1 MKYINANHVLPNELL
16 ELIQEYVQGEYL
28 YIPIKNKY
36 ESVNPT
42 DYKTEL
48 EKRDAHIYRRH
59 LEGVENKRLAKI
71 YNLSESSIRRI
82 LIKKRKGYL
91 SMNDKVKDVLFHW
104 GLQNEDVK
112 QIYDTTWQVG
122 EKYVLKVYWDQEG
135 LKRNIKVLQILEQMK
150 IPVGKIVSACDN
162 KQYVANCD
170 DFYLLTEKLSGKN
183 IIRIDNDCKLALKM
197 GEIIADL
204 HIAFEKCE
212 NTDSFWNN
220 SLLDEM
226 NGWVKKNF
234 EDSGWEQIS
243 REEYE
248 KVIEQLAA
256 VYDSLPV
263 QLIHRDV
270 HFGNFLFDNGEFS
283 GYIDFDLSQKN
294 IRIFD
299 LCYFML
305 GLLSEKEKFEL
316 TDALW
321 FDFLTNVFIGYQSK
335 LNLTE
340 TEKKVVPYVMECI
353 ELLFVS
359 YFASIKDTVCA
370 ESAFR
375 IFEFVKKQENRIWK
389 CII

>member
-1 MKYINANHVLPNELL
+1 MKYTNATHVLPNELL
-16 ELIQEYVQGEYL
+16 ELIQEYVEGEYL

-59 LEGVENKRLAKI
+59 LEGVENKRLAEI

-82 LIKKRKGYL
+82 LIKQRKGYL
-91 SMNDKVKDVLFHW
+91 SMSDTVRDILFHW
-104 GLQNEDVK
+104 GLQNEEVK
-112 QIYDTTWQVG
+112 QIYDTTWQIG
-122 EKYVLKVYWDQEG
+122 EKYVLKVYQDEEG

-150 IPVGKIVSACDN
+150 IPVGKIVSTCAGE
-162 KQYVANCD
+162 QYVVSND
-170 DFYLLTEKLSGKN
+170 DIYFLSEKLQGKN
-183 IIRIDNDCKLALKM
+183 IVRIGNDCKLAVKM

-204 HIAFEKCE
+204 HMAFAKCE
-212 NTDSFWNN
+212 EADSFWNN

-234 EDSGWEQIS
+234 EDSGWEQITK
-243 REEYE
+243 EEYE
-248 KVIEQLAA
+248 KVIGGLAA
-256 VYDSLPV
+256 VYDDLPV

-270 HFGNFLFDNGEFS
+270 HFGNFLFNNGEFS
-283 GYIDFDLSQKN
+283 GYIDFDLSQRN

-316 TDALW
+316 TEELW
-321 FDFLTNVFIGYQSK
+321 FEFLKNVFIGYESK
-335 LNLTE
+335 LKLTE
-340 TEKKVVPYVMECI
+340 TEKKAVPYVMECI

-359 YFASIKDTVCA
+359 YFASVKDTVCA
-370 ESAFR
+370 KSAFQ
-375 IFEFVKKQENRIWK
+375 IFAVVKKQENRIWK

>member
-1 MKYINANHVLPNELL
+1 
-16 ELIQEYVQGEYL
+16 
-28 YIPIKNKY
+28 
-36 ESVNPT
+36 
-42 DYKTEL
+42 
-48 EKRDAHIYRRH
+48 
-59 LEGVENKRLAKI
+59 
-71 YNLSESSIRRI
+71 
-82 LIKKRKGYL
+82 
-91 SMNDKVKDVLFHW
+91 
-104 GLQNEDVK
+104 
-112 QIYDTTWQVG
+112 
-122 EKYVLKVYWDQEG
+122 
-135 LKRNIKVLQILEQMK
+135 
-150 IPVGKIVSACDN
+150 
-162 KQYVANCD
+162 
-170 DFYLLTEKLSGKN
+170 
-183 IIRIDNDCKLALKM
+183 
-197 GEIIADL
+197 
-204 HIAFEKCE
+204 
-212 NTDSFWNN
+212 
-220 SLLDEM
+220 M